1 MTEFCKI
8 SKENLSHINNCE
20 KGGDTTNRL
29 KIWKKS

>member
-1 MTEFCKI
+1 MKGFCKI
-8 SKENLSHINNCE
+8 SKEHLSNINNCE